1 MLMRNLDV
9 PLVRLEERILLTAE
23 PTATIAGPAG
33 GTVDLGTDF
42 QATITFDNTHPT
54 DVGFGPYVD
63 VILPSG
69 IDGDDT
75 PLDQSDDDGITFNS
89 ATFLGLTLVST
100 ELVFD
105 ASGEA
110 LHPYAVDN
118 TGNPI
123 TINGTPGDTLVVI
136 QLPFGSFTAN
146 QTPADIV
153 LDLSLSEDA
162 DLSQLLDI
170 TVNGGFQ
177 YGNDAQDNPATD
189 PSIIGPSQTIQVEPV
204 VMDFEKVYIGP
215 EDETATGP
223 NYTRFYELQV
233 DIAEGQT
240 VNNVVIEDFL
250 PNNIIPIGHQV
261 ITGTSASESF
271 SDGINA
277 ATNGNVFTANFGSI
291 TGVAGLDA
299 VVRIEYYV
307 PEFDADGSR
316 IINATSGDDAT
327 VTNDGRA
334 IGDFLPNDVRDLPSI
349 AIVDDDTPTDHEL
362 EAASIVVQKSS
373 SLIDNGATGL
383 SPGDVVQYTLA
394 VQISDYFTFDNIV
407 LNDVMSDGQRL
418 DLSFAPTFSFNERGN
433 SDNGIFTLGSALGP
447 GVTLAHNVDSPGT
460 GQTFLD
466 FDLSSAIET
475 VDPDGILEGGL
486 ANGSFGATTATITY
500 RAIVQDVYTDQFP
513 SGEQQV
519 GQGDRLSN
527 SVDIT
532 GDVLTNQTLVATG
545 QSESDDS
552 AESLEIATGSVS
564 KSIYAINGNTT
575 FADLDIAPGDDIT
588 FRLEYNLP
596 LSSLEDLRVV
606 DFLPLPV
613 FDVDL
618 PDQANPGLTFNDI
631 LSNLA
636 PSAGEAHFHT
646 DDTFRALYGAPPVNF
661 VDIDSTSNSI
671 GFNYGDFD
679 TDPEQST
686 KVDILFTVRVA
697 DADFADDL
705 QLTNQ
710 VTVFEGNTFNEAVSD
725 DGIIQF
731 TYEQAELNISKGVIA
746 TDRGDATFTATAG
759 PVSFSAPGTV
769 GFRGSASFDSTDLDT
784 TPINANLTG
793 IDAGDT
799 VSFAIVIEN
808 TGTLDRG
815 AFDVVFRDTL
825 PPGFGEPAGG
835 YNLSVTDANGAA
847 IGFNTLGTG
856 LFDPAGGIELV
867 DPSGTQG
874 ALASAEEGAAGA
886 NIAII
891 TYDLVALDAV
901 EPDETLTNVATVT
914 NYASREGGTDHV
926 PGDDLTDDA
935 SVTTTSPTVNKT
947 LVSSNHAGT
956 SGSDLTIG
964 EEVTFHITLT
974 LQEGTTENV
983 VISDILPATNPGQL
997 EILTAEVFAIG
1008 ANITGS
1014 TLSVGNAGVLAD
1026 NAHTDGLNDT
1036 ATFNFGDLVNSGD
1049 NLNTADDQVVVEIVA
1064 RVNNDGTTQA
1074 GLSSAPVELTNTG
1087 QVQYEDA
1094 SGVTQT
1100 ITEDAV
1106 VTIVEPDLVITKNAS
1121 PSTVDGDDTVT
1132 YTITVRH
1139 DTFTPGVG
1147 DTTESTAN
1155 AYDVVIQD
1163 LLSDADLDLVVG
1175 TVSLGGSAAGNATI
1189 TSGNTGGDTTVG
1201 VTATQIDQGQTLT
1214 ITFQA
1219 TVDSDVTPGQVL
1231 PNSVSLNYDT
1241 LPSTL
1246 AGSEPHDREYNEAA
1260 GANVT
1265 VPAPGITKAVIDTSH
1280 AGTDSSQADAGL
1292 PDLTIGEVVTYEI
1305 VIDLPE
1311 GETGLSLTDNL
1322 PSGLTYVSSEVF
1334 FIGTQVSTANFSQ
1347 GDTVP
1352 TSSSA
1357 GQVTYDFG
1365 NVVNT
1370 PDGASNAGDRITVRV
1385 VAVVSDV
1392 AANQD
1397 GQTKQNEA
1405 VLTYDLGS
1413 VRATADVD
1421 IVEPDLNIVKGVNTP
1436 TVDGDDT
1443 VTYTVNISHDPGS
1456 TANAYDVVLTDLLAD
1471 PDLLLVPGTVNVSGT
1486 AAGAATVTSG
1496 NGVGDATVGVSITQI
1511 DLGQTLT
1518 VTFQVD
1524 IDSDVSPGD
1533 VLQNTAEID
1542 YDTLPGVDANERDYN
1557 EDDDANV
1564 TVAPPELTKTVFGT
1578 SITETSGGEHTTG
1591 IQDLVVGE
1599 LVAYEL
1605 TIEVPEGHS
1614 NLVLTDNLPT
1624 ANGVLSYVTH
1634 SIHSIG
1640 ADLTV
1645 GAPTITITDEVHS
1658 DSFDDRIVF
1667 DFGTVINTP
1676 SNVNDSDD
1684 EIVIRVVARV
1694 EDVPANADGDLLTNN
1709 ARLDYDNGG
1718 STTASADVE
1727 IVEPELQIAKVV
1739 DDPTPDAGDVIE
1751 YTLTIDHT
1759 GASTATAFDAIITD
1773 ALSDPNLQL
1782 QTGTVEVLVDAAA
1795 PAVPFSV
1802 SEPGGGGFIVNIDKL
1817 DQGQVL
1823 TITYDVLV
1831 LDTAEFGTSDDNT
1844 ATVNWDS
1851 NPSDVVTDPSRS
1863 PATLPEDTAT
1873 VTYPVPTF
1881 AKTVLAGSTTV
1892 AETGSSENDNGLVDL
1907 VIGEQVTFALTIT
1920 VPEGSSELVLVDTLP
1935 TGLTYVSSEIAT
1947 MNGQVTSTAGLA
1959 QGDGP
1964 TSQVGQVVTYN
1975 FGTVTNT
1982 GSPNDGDQQIIV
1994 HVVAVA
2000 NTDAGNVNDA
2010 DLQNDSTLTYATED
2024 GSGNPTTVDIDSSAT
2039 VEIVEP
2045 ELQIAKVVDDPTPD
2059 AGDVIEYTLTID
2071 HTGASTATAFDAIIT
2086 DALSDPNLQ
2095 LQTGTVEVLVDA
2107 AAPAVPFSVS
2117 EPGGGGFIVN
2127 IDKLDQGQVL
2137 TITYDVLVLDTAEFG
2152 TSDDNTATVNWDSN
2166 PSDVVTDPS
2175 RSPATLPEDTA
2186 TVTYPVPTFAKTV
2199 LAGSTTVAE
2208 TGSSEND
2215 NGLVDLVIGEQVTFA
2230 LTITVPEGSSEL
2242 VLVDTLPT
2250 GLTYVSSE
2258 IATMNGQVTS
2268 TAGLA
2273 QGDGP
2278 TSQVGQVVTYNFGT
2292 VTNTGSPNDG
2302 DQQIIVHV
2310 VAVANT
2316 DAGNVNDAD
2325 LQNDSTLT
2333 YATEDG
2339 SGNPTTVDI
2348 DSSATVEIVEPELQI
2363 AKVVD
2368 DPTPDAGDVI
2378 EYTLTIDHTGAST
2391 ATAFDAIITDALSDP
2406 NLQLQTGTVE
2416 VLVDAAA
2423 PAVPFS
2429 VSEPGGGG
2437 FIVNIDKLD
2446 QGQVL
2451 TITYDVLVLDTA
2463 EFGTS
2468 DDNTATVNWDSNP
2481 SDVVTDPSRS
2491 PATLPEDTA
2500 TVTYPVPTFAKT
2512 VLAGSTTVAETGSSE
2527 NDNGLVDLVIGEQV
2541 TFALTITV
2549 PEGSSEL
2556 VLVDTLP
2563 TGLTYVSSEIATMNG
2578 QVTSTAGLAQGD
2590 GPTSQVGQVVT
2601 YNFGTVTNTG
2611 SPNDGDQQIIVHVVA
2626 VANTDAGNVNDADLQ
2641 NDSTLTYATEDGS
2654 GNPTTVDIDSS
2665 ATVEIVEPELQIAKV
2680 VDDPTPD
2687 AGDVIEYTLT
2697 IDHTGASTATAFD
2710 AIITDALSDPNLQ
2723 LQTGTVEV
2731 LVDAAA
2737 PAVPFSVS
2745 EPGGGGFI
2753 VNIDKLD
2760 QGQVLTITYDVLVL
2774 DTAEFGTSDDNTAT
2788 VNWDS
2793 NPSDVVTDP
2802 SRSPATLPE
2811 DTATVTYPVP
2821 TFAKTVLAGSTTV
2834 AETGSSENDNG
2845 LVDLVI
2851 GEQVTFALTITVPE
2865 GSSELVLVD
2874 TLPTGLTYVSSEIAT
2889 MNGQV
2894 TSTAGLAQG
2903 DGPTSQ
2909 VGQVVTYN
2917 FGTVTNTGSP
2927 NDGDQQIIVHVV
2939 AVANTDAGNVN
2950 DADLQND
2957 STLTYATEDGS
2968 GNPTTVDIDSS
2979 ATVEIVEPE
2988 LQIAKVVDDPTPD
3001 AGDVIEYTL
3010 TIDHTG
3016 ASTAT
3021 AFDAIITDALS
3032 DPNLQLQTG
3041 TVEVLVDAAAP
3052 AVPFSVSEPGGGG
3065 FIVNID
3071 KLDQG
3076 QVLTITYDVLV
3087 LDTAEFGTSDDNT
3100 ATVNWDSNP
3109 SDVVTDPS
3117 RSPATLPEDTATV
3130 TYPVPTFAKTVLAGS
3145 TTVAETGSSE
3155 NDNGLVD
3162 LVIGEQ
3168 VTFAL
3173 TITVPEGSSELVLV
3187 DTLPTGL
3194 TYVSS
3199 EIATMNGQVTSTA
3212 GLAQG
3217 DGPTSQVGQV
3227 VTYNFGTVTNTGSP
3241 NDGDQQI
3248 IVHVVAVANTDA
3260 GNVNDAD
3267 LQNDSTLTYATED
3280 GSGNPTTVDIDSSA
3294 TVEIVEP
3301 ELQIV
3306 KTAASEAYEPGE
3318 TVTYTVV
3325 VDHTGGST
3333 ATAFDL
3339 SISDLIADADLS
3351 LVDGSV
3357 TVTHS
3362 ALGNLTA
3369 TPGVVVTGNGGGD
3382 TDVSIE
3388 LSSLNQVDTLTITYQ
3403 AVIDA
3408 GADRADN
3415 FTNQASVSW
3424 DSNPGVGPTSAGS
3437 DSSTEQVFAA
3447 PSIEKTITGT
3457 SDTDTGSGQF
3467 DAGIVDASLGE
3478 TITYLLE
3485 ITLPEMLNENLVVTD
3500 TASDASGHLN
3510 LISGRV
3516 VSLGAG
3522 LTGSLLTAGTVINAV
3537 DNDADAYGD
3546 IITFNFGDVANAFD
3560 GSVFADDVI
3569 ILEIT
3574 AQVPIDAANVAN
3586 VDITNSAEVFVELDG
3601 RTFTDDD
3608 TAIVEVVE
3616 PVLTIDKGITTA
3628 TATSGDAADI
3638 IQYTL
3643 TIAHDPSSSAVA
3655 RDVVIIDLMGGN
3667 TDHLELVAGSV
3678 NVTGSTAAPVITTP
3692 TADGFQVDISQVELN
3707 ETVEVTYRARIL
3719 DSAVIGMTAPNTADL
3734 SWDGTTGPTG
3744 RTETDTDNASVSI
3757 DGSLSFEKE
3766 IVATSLSQTGA
3777 LAYPVDADELTIGE
3791 TVTYHLTATLAE
3803 GTDTLVIDDQLPFT
3817 NGVLSVVS
3825 SRVVSIG
3832 SDITTQFLSVGS
3844 AGVVSDNQLGDSLN
3858 DHVRFNFGTVV
3869 NSGDNDVDNGDRIVV
3884 EVIALVEDLPAN
3896 VRGDVLTN
3904 TGTLTSNT
3912 ETINDTATVEIIE
3925 PALSIDK
3932 SVSTANA
3939 NAGDVITYTLV
3950 VTHDGVSNAPA
3961 YDVVIEDLLSDPAL
3975 NLQAGTISVTGVSG
3989 GFNLTGGAGQVRVE
4003 IPVLLE
4009 GETATVEFD
4018 VVIGNNAVI
4027 GTDLPNTATLDY
4039 DSASGPGGRAD
4050 SDDDDEDVRVD
4061 PTIIVGSD
4069 PIELDKTIVASS
4081 LTETG
4086 TGAYP
4091 LTTDQLAIGETVTYH
4106 LTAAIAEGT
4115 DTIVIEDQLPFT
4127 NGILMVESSRVVS
4140 LGGNITPQFLG
4151 VGSAGVVSD
4160 MQLGDSINDHV
4171 RFNFG
4176 TVVNAGDNVRNADD
4190 LIVVEVVAR
4199 VIDVPENQRGDVLVN
4214 TASLISNT
4222 GTLTDTADIEIVE
4235 PNVTI
4240 SKTAA
4245 ESGLFVGDTQ
4255 TFNLVVSNDGNG
4267 PAYDVVIEDLL
4278 PAGMTLN
4285 GIPMIVSGPA
4295 ATVNP
4300 PIGNG
4305 FTVDVPLLD
4314 QGETLVITYSAQIE
4328 ISAPAGQTI
4337 YNNVE
4342 VESESEPGGNGRDYE
4357 TSDRAGTDIL
4367 VLASS
4372 FADDK
4377 SGETY
4382 GGFVDNEIFVPLVT
4396 LNPFF
4401 SGTSEYGAHI
4411 TITLRDSTGI
4421 VVGTQGVLADSGGNW
4436 VAAFPL
4442 STFDNEFD
4450 RTIVQN
4456 SLIGNS
4462 RLFDDP
4468 HSLFDSQQVT
4478 LFGGDL
4484 AARFVNI
4491 GAALLD
4497 NPYTVEIVQELPT
4510 STVHLDNSFNARVY
4524 FTPVVTNEVFSHEQ
4538 ALDINRVF
4546 EDRADFALNTL
4557 YEAALAPLGLGG
4569 NRFTEEFLTT
4579 AGSPHG
4585 R

>member
-23 PTATIAGPAG
+23 PTATIAGPAD

-271 SDGINA
+271 SNGINA

-334 IGDFLPNDVRDLPSI
+334 TGDFLPNDVRDLPSI

-679 TDPEQST
+679 ADPEQAT

-769 GFRGSASFDSTDLDT
+769 GFRGSATFDSTDLDT

-935 SVTTTSPTVNKT
+935 FVTTTSPTVNKT

-1014 TLSVGNAGVLAD
+1014 TLSVGDAGVLAD

-1100 ITEDAV
+1100 ITEDEV

-1155 AYDVVIQD
+1155 AYDVVIKD

-1280 AGTDSSQADAGL
+1280 AGTDNSQADAGL

-1578 SITETSGGEHTTG
+1578 SITETSDGEHTTG

-2045 ELQIAKVVDDPTPD
+2045 V
-2059 AGDVIEYTLTID
+2059 
-2071 HTGASTATAFDAIIT
+2071 
-2086 DALSDPNLQ
+2086 
-2095 LQTGTVEVLVDA
+2095 
-2107 AAPAVPFSVS
+2107 
-2117 EPGGGGFIVN
+2117 
-2127 IDKLDQGQVL
+2127 
-2137 TITYDVLVLDTAEFG
+2137 
-2152 TSDDNTATVNWDSN
+2152 
-2166 PSDVVTDPS
+2166 
-2175 RSPATLPEDTA
+2175 
-2186 TVTYPVPTFAKTV
+2186 
-2199 LAGSTTVAE
+2199 
-2208 TGSSEND
+2208 
-2215 NGLVDLVIGEQVTFA
+2215 
-2230 LTITVPEGSSEL
+2230 
-2242 VLVDTLPT
+2242 
-2250 GLTYVSSE
+2250 
-2258 IATMNGQVTS
+2258 
-2268 TAGLA
+2268 
-2273 QGDGP
+2273 
-2278 TSQVGQVVTYNFGT
+2278 
-2292 VTNTGSPNDG
+2292 
-2302 DQQIIVHV
+2302 
-2310 VAVANT
+2310 
-2316 DAGNVNDAD
+2316 
-2325 LQNDSTLT
+2325 
-2333 YATEDG
+2333 
-2339 SGNPTTVDI
+2339 
-2348 DSSATVEIVEPELQI
+2348 
-2363 AKVVD
+2363 
-2368 DPTPDAGDVI
+2368 
-2378 EYTLTIDHTGAST
+2378 
-2391 ATAFDAIITDALSDP
+2391 
-2406 NLQLQTGTVE
+2406 
-2416 VLVDAAA
+2416 
-2423 PAVPFS
+2423 
-2429 VSEPGGGG
+2429 
-2437 FIVNIDKLD
+2437 
-2446 QGQVL
+2446 
-2451 TITYDVLVLDTA
+2451 
-2463 EFGTS
+2463 
-2468 DDNTATVNWDSNP
+2468 
-2481 SDVVTDPSRS
+2481 
-2491 PATLPEDTA
+2491 
-2500 TVTYPVPTFAKT
+2500 
-2512 VLAGSTTVAETGSSE
+2512 
-2527 NDNGLVDLVIGEQV
+2527 
-2541 TFALTITV
+2541 
-2549 PEGSSEL
+2549 
-2556 VLVDTLP
+2556 
-2563 TGLTYVSSEIATMNG
+2563 
-2578 QVTSTAGLAQGD
+2578 
-2590 GPTSQVGQVVT
+2590 
-2601 YNFGTVTNTG
+2601 
-2611 SPNDGDQQIIVHVVA
+2611 
-2626 VANTDAGNVNDADLQ
+2626 
-2641 NDSTLTYATEDGS
+2641 
-2654 GNPTTVDIDSS
+2654 
-2665 ATVEIVEPELQIAKV
+2665 
-2680 VDDPTPD
+2680 
-2687 AGDVIEYTLT
+2687 
-2697 IDHTGASTATAFD
+2697 
-2710 AIITDALSDPNLQ
+2710 
-2723 LQTGTVEV
+2723 
-2731 LVDAAA
+2731 
-2737 PAVPFSVS
+2737 
-2745 EPGGGGFI
+2745 
-2753 VNIDKLD
+2753 
-2760 QGQVLTITYDVLVL
+2760 
-2774 DTAEFGTSDDNTAT
+2774 
-2788 VNWDS
+2788 
-2793 NPSDVVTDP
+2793 
-2802 SRSPATLPE
+2802 
-2811 DTATVTYPVP
+2811 
-2821 TFAKTVLAGSTTV
+2821 
-2834 AETGSSENDNG
+2834 
-2845 LVDLVI
+2845 
-2851 GEQVTFALTITVPE
+2851 
-2865 GSSELVLVD
+2865 
-2874 TLPTGLTYVSSEIAT
+2874 
-2889 MNGQV
+2889 
-2894 TSTAGLAQG
+2894 
-2903 DGPTSQ
+2903 
-2909 VGQVVTYN
+2909 
-2917 FGTVTNTGSP
+2917 
-2927 NDGDQQIIVHVV
+2927 
-2939 AVANTDAGNVN
+2939 
-2950 DADLQND
+2950 
-2957 STLTYATEDGS
+2957 
-2968 GNPTTVDIDSS
+2968 
-2979 ATVEIVEPE
+2979 
-2988 LQIAKVVDDPTPD
+2988 
-3001 AGDVIEYTL
+3001 
-3010 TIDHTG
+3010 
-3016 ASTAT
+3016 
-3021 AFDAIITDALS
+3021 
-3032 DPNLQLQTG
+3032 
-3041 TVEVLVDAAAP
+3041 
-3052 AVPFSVSEPGGGG
+3052 
-3065 FIVNID
+3065 
-3071 KLDQG
+3071 
-3076 QVLTITYDVLV
+3076 
-3087 LDTAEFGTSDDNT
+3087 
-3100 ATVNWDSNP
+3100 
-3109 SDVVTDPS
+3109 
-3117 RSPATLPEDTATV
+3117 
-3130 TYPVPTFAKTVLAGS
+3130 
-3145 TTVAETGSSE
+3145 
-3155 NDNGLVD
+3155 
-3162 LVIGEQ
+3162 
-3168 VTFAL
+3168 
-3173 TITVPEGSSELVLV
+3173 
-3187 DTLPTGL
+3187 
-3194 TYVSS
+3194 
-3199 EIATMNGQVTSTA
+3199 
-3212 GLAQG
+3212 
-3217 DGPTSQVGQV
+3217 
-3227 VTYNFGTVTNTGSP
+3227 
-3241 NDGDQQI
+3241 
-3248 IVHVVAVANTDA
+3248 
-3260 GNVNDAD
+3260 
-3267 LQNDSTLTYATED
+3267 
-3280 GSGNPTTVDIDSSA
+3280 
-3294 TVEIVEP
+3294 
-3301 ELQIV
+3301 LQIV

-3325 VDHTGGST
+3325 VDHTGAST

-3388 LSSLNQVDTLTITYQ
+3388 LSSLNQADTLTITYQ

-3616 PVLTIDKGITTA
+3616 PVLTIDKAITTA

-3719 DSAVIGMTAPNTADL
+3719 DSAVIGTTAPNTADL

-3803 GTDTLVIDDQLPFT
+3803 GTDTLVIDDQRPFT

-3975 NLQAGTISVTGVSG
+3975 NLQPGPISVTGVSG

-4018 VVIGNNAVI
+4018 VVVGNNAVI

-4160 MQLGDSINDHV
+4160 MQLRDSINDHV

-4235 PNVTI
+4235 PNVTV

-4546 EDRADFALNTL
+4546 ENRADFALNTL